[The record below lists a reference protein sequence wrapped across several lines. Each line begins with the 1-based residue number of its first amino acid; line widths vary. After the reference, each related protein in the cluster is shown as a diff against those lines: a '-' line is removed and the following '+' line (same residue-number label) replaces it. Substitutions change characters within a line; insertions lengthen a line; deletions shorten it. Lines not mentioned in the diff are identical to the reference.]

1 MARTKQTAQ
10 RVGGARKALKTKSRK
25 GAPATGGVKKPH
37 RFRAGTRALREIR
50 HYQKRT
56 DLLLRRAPF
65 ARLIREYLNEHPLRS
80 TGEVCRIQKNA
91 LLALQEA
98 SEAMLVAL
106 FDDTNLCGIHAKRVT
121 IQPKDIQLVKRLN
134 R

>member
-10 RVGGARKALKTKSRK
+10 RVGGARLKTKSRT

-56 DLLLRRAPF
+56 DLLIRRLPF
-65 ARLIREYLNEHPLRS
+65 ARLIRQYLNEHPLG
-80 TGEVCRIQKNA
+80 TGEAARIQPNA
-91 LLALQEA
+91 ILALQEA
-98 SEAMLVAL
+98 SEAMLTAL
-106 FDDTNLCGIHAKRVT
+106 LEQTNLCGIHANRVT
-121 IQPKDIQLVKRLN
+121 IEPKDIQLVKKLN
-134 R
+134 S

>member
-10 RVGGARKALKTKSRK
+10 RVGGARKSRK

-37 RFRAGTRALREIR
+37 RFKPGTRALREIK

-56 DLLLRRAPF
+56 DLLIRRKPF
-65 ARLIREYLNEHPLRS
+65 RRLIRQYLNEHPLG
-80 TGEVCRIQKNA
+80 TGEAARIQENA
-91 LLALQEA
+91 VIALQEA

-106 FDDTNLCGIHAKRVT
+106 FEDTNLCGIHAKRVT
-121 IQPKDIQLVKRLN
+121 IQRKDIELAKRLN

>member
-10 RVGGARKALKTKSRK
+10 RVGGARKALPTKSRK

-37 RFRAGTRALREIR
+37 RWRAGTRALREIR
-50 HYQKRT
+50 RFQKST
-56 DLLLRRAPF
+56 DLLIPRGPF

-80 TGEVCRIQKNA
+80 GEVCRIQKNA

-98 SEAMLVAL
+98 AEARLVSL
-106 FDDTNLCGIHAKRVT
+106 FERTNLCGIHAKRVT
-121 IQPKDIQLVKRLN
+121 IQRKDVALAEKLDH
-134 R
+134 

>member
-10 RVGGARKALKTKSRK
+10 RVGGARKALKTKSRN

-56 DLLLRRAPF
+56 DLLLRRGPF

-80 TGEVCRIQKNA
+80 GEAARIQPNA
-91 LLALQEA
+91 ILALQEA

-106 FDDTNLCGIHAKRVT
+106 FEDTNLCGIHAKRVT
-121 IQPKDIQLVKRLN
+121 IQPKDIQLAKKLN

>member
-10 RVGGARKALKTKSRK
+10 RVGGARKALKAKSRN

-37 RFRAGTRALREIR
+37 RFKSGTRALREIK

-56 DLLLRRAPF
+56 DLLIRRAPF
-65 ARLIREYLNEHPLRS
+65 RRLIRQYLNANPLS
-80 TGEVCRIQKNA
+80 SGEAPRIQENA
-91 LLALQEA
+91 VIALQEA
-98 SEAMLVAL
+98 SEAMMIAL
-106 FDDTNLCGIHAKRVT
+106 FEDTNLCGIHGKRVT
-121 IQPKDIQLVKRLN
+121 IQPKDVHLAKKLN

>member
-10 RVGGARKALKTKSRK
+10 RVGGARLKTKSRT

-56 DLLLRRAPF
+56 DLLIRRASF
-65 ARLIREYLNEHPLRS
+65 ARLIREYLNAHPMRS
-80 TGEVCRIQKNA
+80 GKAARIQPNA
-91 LLALQEA
+91 ILALQEI
-98 SEAMLVAL
+98 SEALTIGL
-106 FDDTNLCGIHAKRVT
+106 FEDTQLCSVHAKRVT
-121 IQPKDIQLVKRLN
+121 IQRKDIELAKKLNLN

>member
-10 RVGGARKALKTKSRK
+10 RVGGARKALKTKSRT

-37 RFRAGTRALREIR
+37 RFRPGTRALREIR

-56 DLLLRRAPF
+56 DLLLRRGPF

-80 TGEVCRIQKNA
+80 GEVCRIQKNA

-106 FDDTNLCGIHAKRVT
+106 FEDTNLCGIHAKRVT
-121 IQPKDIQLVKRLN
+121 IQPKDIQLAKKLN

>member
-56 DLLLRRAPF
+56 DLLIRRRPF
-65 ARLIREYLNEHPLRS
+65 RRLIRQYLNEHPLGS
-80 TGEVCRIQKNA
+80 GEAPRIQENA
-91 LLALQEA
+91 ILALQEA
-98 SEAMLVAL
+98 SEAMLIAL
-106 FDDTNLCGIHAKRVT
+106 LEDTNLCGIHAKRVT
-121 IQPKDIQLVKRLN
+121 IQPKDIQLAKKLN

>member
-37 RFRAGTRALREIR
+37 RFRAGNRALREIKF
-50 HYQKRT
+50 YQKGT
-56 DLLLRRAPF
+56 GHLIRRRPF
-65 ARLIREYLNEHPLRS
+65 ARLIREYLNEHTLRS
-80 TGEVCRIQKNA
+80 GEVCRIQENA
-91 LLALQEA
+91 LLALHEA

-106 FDDTNLCGIHAKRVT
+106 FEDTSLCGIHAKRVT
-121 IQPKDIQLVKRLN
+121 IQPKDVQLAKKLN